1 MKNTITIIHT
11 NNPFYR
17 ISTDEPAYIL
27 SELIH
32 AHKLGA
38 AGVSVHCQEPFISG
52 CITAENEAN
61 QLIEKFN

>member
-1 MKNTITIIHT
+1 MNNTIIIIHS

-38 AGVSVHCQEPFISG
+38 AGISVHCQHPQISG
-52 CITAENEAN
+52 YITSEQEAH
-61 QLIEKFN
+61 QLIALF